1 VLKLS
6 QEKKRIE
13 ALIKSRQFDEALE
26 RCNALLADGGISS
39 ADVLRLRAFAYA
51 SAGQYDAAIVDRQSI
66 VEGGTALLR
75 DYFQL
80 GDNAIAAGRFAEAA
94 KWLTKTL
101 HMGREQKERWFEAAA
116 YMLLAHAQVHTGAIG
131 EARENLER
139 AIKIDPEC
147 MMPLVGGEW
156 ATYQSIN
163 EQIDRHSRGSS
174 KPRQ

>member
-1 VLKLS
+1 LS
-6 QEKKRIE
+6 KETKRIE
-13 ALIKSRQFDEALE
+13 ALIKNRQFDEALE
-26 RCNALLADGGISS
+26 SCTALLADRSVS
-39 ADVLRLRAFAYA
+39 KADVLRLRAFAYA

-94 KWLTKTL
+94 KWFTRTL
-101 HMGREQKERWFEAAA
+101 ELGREQKEPWFEAAA
-116 YMLLAHAQVHTGAIG
+116 HMLLALAQVHTGAIA

-139 AIKIDPEC
+139 AIKIDPDC
-147 MMPLVGGEW
+147 MMPLVGGDW
-156 ATYQSIN
+156 ATYQSIS
-163 EQIDRHSRGSS
+163 EEIERLSRGSA